1 MRGHGTPETTRS
13 DLHIPAGEE
22 LPGQRGTEPPSWRDD
37 AEVGTFDRFLQRLLR
52 RVGIGARGGGLAA
65 PGHRRDGVVSWLPGA
80 VPGTPVE
87 TLVAERLHGRAPVQL
102 PVLVDWLAER
112 LLARSRC
119 ENPGSWVV
127 DIGLWGTCLFRR
139 EAAEAIT
146 ELEGRLLSI
155 QEAPGDADRPAR
167 SGPQAP
173 AKERG

>member
-1 MRGHGTPETTRS
+1 MSDQVTTKTRRS
-13 DLHIPAGEE
+13 HLHNPAAEE
-22 LPGQRGTEPPSWRDD
+22 LPGQPGAEPPSWGDD
-37 AEVGTFDRFLQRLLR
+37 AEIDPFLPRLLR
-52 RVGIGARGGGLAA
+52 RVGIGASGGRLAA
-65 PGHRRDGVVSWLPGA
+65 PRQRRQGVVSWRPGA

-87 TLVAERLHGRAPVQL
+87 TLVAERLRGCPPVQL

-146 ELEGRLLSI
+146 ELEGSLLSI